1 MGNAGC
7 PCPLGKPRGL
17 RRIAPVTSEPTF
29 GAIRDTGR
37 CDPRVWATLSRT
49 LSSPPWL
56 CKLWCGDRWRQSPHH
71 SLPVTFR
78 PEHPCCRP
86 GRVPGECSGP
96 AALPLHQGSA
106 VATSLCSKQGRGACC
121 SSYLGRCWQG
131 QRAQVSPSV
140 PCTPFLGPLESLSRR
155 TRRLPLSSICRP
167 MTPSHGTPPPIWNPA
182 WLAWLLFL
190 GPLRRDVVASLEGS
204 GEKFR

>member
-1 MGNAGC
+1 M
-7 PCPLGKPRGL
+7 
-17 RRIAPVTSEPTF
+17 
-29 GAIRDTGR
+29 
-37 CDPRVWATLSRT
+37 WATLSRT

-56 CKLWCGDRWRQSPHH
+56 YKLWCGDRWRQSPHH

-86 GRVPGECSGP
+86 GPVPGECSGP

-106 VATSLCSKQGRGACC
+106 VATRLCSKQGVGGPVALPAWAGSKGAGKPIC
-121 SSYLGRCWQG
+121 SLHTLPW
-131 QRAQVSPSV
+131 
-140 PCTPFLGPLESLSRR
+140 PLRITVQKDQESA
-155 TRRLPLSSICRP
+155 PQCSICRP
-167 MTPSHGTPPPIWNPA
+167 MTPSHGTLPPIWNPA

-190 GPLRRDVVASLEGS
+190 GPLRRDVIASLEGS